1 MVDSENGAM
10 KMIATQN
17 DSFKAPKD
25 YNEWSRVKV
34 NNIFARKVRFLLS
47 NGCLDP
53 WDMNVWI
60 GVRRI
65 EILGREVDLPFDNT
79 HNGNVSNS
87 PEKLKAVIEE
97 SIKNMENSNED
108 SEIISRFTKV
118 KASVEERK
126 DNVVDGTGS
135 EWYCREQ
142 EGRVSLHSFH
152 FIFSVIIGVPLS
164 ERLMKLNWYLK
175 H

>member
-1 MVDSENGAM
+1 MVDSENDVM
-10 KMIATQN
+10 QKIATQDN
-17 DSFKAPKD
+17 SSESPKD
-25 YNEWSRVKV
+25 YNEWSRVKID
-34 NNIFARKVRFLLS
+34 NIFARKVKFLLS

-65 EILGREVDLPFDNT
+65 EILGREVDLSYDNT
-79 HNGNVSNS
+79 HNSNASNS
-87 PEKLKAVIEE
+87 PEKLKAAVEE
-97 SIKNMENSNED
+97 SIKKMENSNED

-126 DNVVDGTGS
+126 DNVVDGTES

-142 EGRVSLHSFH
+142 QGGINLYAFSFC
-152 FIFSVIIGVPLS
+152 FLRYYWFASIRASD
-164 ERLMKLNWYLK
+164 ET
-175 H
+175 

>member
-1 MVDSENGAM
+1 MVDSENDVM
-10 KMIATQN
+10 QKIATQDN
-17 DSFKAPKD
+17 SFESPKD
-25 YNEWSRVKV
+25 NNEWSRVKID
-34 NNIFARKVRFLLS
+34 NIFARKVKFLLS

-53 WDMNVWI
+53 WDLNVWI

-65 EILGREVDLPFDNT
+65 EILGREVDLPYDNT
-79 HNGNVSNS
+79 HNSNASNS
-87 PEKLKAVIEE
+87 PEKLKAAVEE
-97 SIKNMENSNED
+97 SIKKMENSNED

-142 EGRVSLHSFH
+142 QGRVNLYAFSFY
-152 FIFSVIIGVPLS
+152 FLRYYWFASIQASD
-164 ERLMKLNWYLK
+164 ET
-175 H
+175 